1 MDCAGFCYG
10 LARRDCAG
18 VCSGNSTLDKNGTC
32 CLESEQDCRPIC
44 GGTWSRDECK
54 KCLPLYSPKRN
65 HVCRGCDGRLE
76 PNAYLRKHYDA
87 CGECGGDGSTCD
99 ACTKKVLHAKWP
111 IASDY
116 SNSHGHGHGHNQD
129 YEREEEEE
137 EEEEEKYGQAYM
149 VPMPLGELSVNEWYN
164 YDGNDDR
171 SFGGSGVYP
180 ARPRTLRVLAVR
192 DVSGRTFFVFMLS
205 SARHG
210 KTRGQ
215 AWLKLTSNMT
225 GFPLTVQVEDDPH
238 GDGDLYDYDE
248 ADVSGFFKFRWQR
261 YETDGFVLGPCP
273 SEEDLCVEITIKRA
287 SNIDGISLVSWHAE
301 SGQLRELL
309 ADGGLVP
316 VGEHVQL
323 CTRCSK
329 SVDCAGTH
337 NGAALKDRCG
347 VCGGDGNSC
356 LVGNDTL
363 AAAVGAVVMLS
374 LFCFVGALIYAV
386 HKSYYYTAVVVHHH
400 HHGGEAPPPPPPLQ
414 PKTPYTW
421 QPMTV
426 RTAMNYNQGS
436 VQKNLANTTAV
447 AIGSVPQQTGTL
459 RRHARG

>member
-10 LARRDCAG
+10 LARLDCAG
-18 VCSGNSTLDKNGTC
+18 VCAGNSTRDKNGTC
-32 CLESEQDCRPIC
+32 CAESEQDCRPIC
-44 GGTWSRDECK
+44 GGSWKKDTCK
-54 KCLPLYSPKRN
+54 KCLPRHSPKWN
-65 HVCRGCDGRLE
+65 HACLGCDDVLE
-76 PNAYLRKHYDA
+76 PNAYLRKHFDA
-87 CGECGGDGSTCD
+87 CGDCGGDGSACD

-111 IASDY
+111 IVKDY
-116 SNSHGHGHGHNQD
+116 DHGHGHGDD
-129 YEREEEEE
+129 YDEKEEEEE
-137 EEEEEKYGQAYM
+137 EEEAEYGQAYM

-180 ARPRTLRVLAVR
+180 ARARTLRVLAVH

-215 AWLKLTSNMT
+215 AWLKLASNMT

-248 ADVSGFFKFRWQR
+248 AEVSGFFKFRWQR

-273 SEEDLCVEITIKRA
+273 SEEDLCAEITIKRA

-301 SGQLRELL
+301 SGQLRELV
-309 ADGGLVP
+309 ADGGGLVP
-316 VGEHVQL
+316 IGEHVQL

-329 SVDCAGTH
+329 SVDCAGVYG
-337 NGAALKDRCG
+337 GAAVKDRCG
-347 VCGGDGNSC
+347 ACGGDGNSC
-356 LVGNDTL
+356 LLGNDTL
-363 AAAVGAVVMLS
+363 AAAVGAVVMLF

-386 HKSYYYTAVVVHHH
+386 RKRYYYTAVARTHH
-400 HHGGEAPPPPPPLQ
+400 HHGGGGGGGGPQQPAQ

-426 RTAMNYNQGS
+426 ATAMNYNQS
-436 VQKNLANTTAV
+436 RAQNNLANTTAV
-447 AIGSVPQQTGTL
+447 AIGSVPKTGAL
-459 RRHARG
+459 RRHVRG